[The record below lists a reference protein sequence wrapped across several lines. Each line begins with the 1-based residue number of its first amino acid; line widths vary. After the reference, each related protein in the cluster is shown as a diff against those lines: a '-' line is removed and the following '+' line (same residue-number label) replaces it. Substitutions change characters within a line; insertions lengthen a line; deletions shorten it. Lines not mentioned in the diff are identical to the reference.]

1 MMTGNWIE
9 AKCQKFNKSHG
20 IVKGIQNI
28 TLTAPK
34 TQKEQ
39 KLFTFE
45 NKFKKPKTTTRR
57 DRERINLLLKKC
69 CDSVNMSFSTDIRA
83 KLIFSRRHFSN
94 GFFIHHPYSIT
105 GESM

>member
-45 NKFKKPKTTTRR
+45 NDFNSKNQKQQPEEIE
-57 DRERINLLLKKC
+57 RE
-69 CDSVNMSFSTDIRA
+69 
-83 KLIFSRRHFSN
+83 
-94 GFFIHHPYSIT
+94 
-105 GESM
+105 